1 MMAARAL
8 LPFALGL
15 VMASAGMAQGP
26 GAPPA
31 ESVAAAATP
40 GDVTR
45 ATRLF
50 SSLMSPFCP
59 GLTLANCPSVY
70 AETLRVSVR
79 NRLAA
84 GEHPDSIVESLVVA
98 FGERVR
104 GAPRARGIG
113 VALWALPFALLAV
126 GGAGVGWW
134 LRRRGVWVA
143 AVPDGKSPRTA
154 PVEPTPDELAQL
166 EDALRE
172 DD

>member
-26 GAPPA
+26 GTPPA
-31 ESVAAAATP
+31 ESVAAAAAP

-79 NRLAA
+79 DRLAA
-84 GEHPDSIVESLVVA
+84 GEHPDSVVESLVAA

-104 GAPRARGIG
+104 GAATI
-113 VALWALPFALLAV
+113 A
-126 GGAGVGWW
+126 
-134 LRRRGVWVA
+134 
-143 AVPDGKSPRTA
+143 
-154 PVEPTPDELAQL
+154 
-166 EDALRE
+166 
-172 DD
+172 